1 MRRHLIR
8 TALTLAVLASAVA
21 CGSNDGGDGGYTLRI
36 GATSPTGTPAGSLG
50 WGDKQGILA
59 EQLKPAGVGKIEY
72 SYFQSGSDVASALF
86 AGAID
91 VAAIGDNPALRAR
104 SRDPKVVLLALDS
117 ISSDAWLVGAKG
129 GPTDIQGLVG
139 KNVTAPQGTIR
150 DRAAKQ
156 LIDAA
161 GLTGKIQVRDVPT
174 PESIAGLSSG
184 KIDATVVTGA
194 SAIELEHKGF
204 PVIDS
209 LSKHGLGSTGT
220 NITLS
225 AFTDQHPEF
234 ADTWRT
240 AVTAVN
246 RDINEHF
253 DDYVAWVAQTDGTNF
268 EYVKESTKVDEFNT
282 EPFPAQGVDQLEAAY
297 DFLNADGSLDNQYSV
312 REWAGA
318 KS

>member
-1 MRRHLIR
+1 MRRHFIR
-8 TALTLAVLASAVA
+8 TALTLVVLASAVA
-21 CGSNDGGDGGYTLRI
+21 CGSTDDDAGGYTLRV

-59 EQLKPAGVGKIEY
+59 DQLKDAGVDKIEY

-104 SRDPKVVLLALDS
+104 SRDPKVVLLSLDS

-129 GPTDIQGLVG
+129 GPTDIGGLVG

-150 DRAAKQ
+150 DRAARQ

-161 GLTGKIQVRDVPT
+161 GLTGKIEVRDVPT

-194 SAIELEHKGF
+194 SAIELQHKGF
-204 PVIDS
+204 PIIDS
-209 LSKHGLGSTGT
+209 LSAHGLGSTGA
-220 NITLS
+220 NIALS
-225 AFTDQHPEF
+225 PFTEQHPEF
-234 ADTWRT
+234 ADTWRR
-240 AVTAVN
+240 AVTTVN
-246 RDINEHF
+246 RNINENF
-253 DDYVAWVAQTDGTNF
+253 DDYTAWVAQTDGTNL
-268 EYVKESTKVDEFNT
+268 EYVKESTKADEFNT
-282 EPFPAQGVDQLEAAY
+282 EPFPAAGVDQLQAAY